1 VEDGPSQKHFFPRN
15 SVVLEK
21 AFADDQPEM
30 EMNMDQLA
38 TAFIVAE
45 KAHCFRM
52 ITVGH
57 GWKELE
63 IPREQYHLDAML
75 VVSCHEQ
82 VDIAL
87 AGEHRMEAPAALPI
101 AVGNLLLAKFVQ
113 NLHQPRWH
121 RIFGA

>member
-1 VEDGPSQKHFFPRN
+1 
-15 SVVLEK
+15 
-21 AFADDQPEM
+21 M

-38 TAFIVAE
+38 TAFIIAE
-45 KAHCFRM
+45 KAQYCRM

-63 IPREQYHLDAML
+63 IPFGQYHLDAML

-82 VDIAL
+82 VDIPL

-101 AVGNLLLAKFVQ
+101 AVGNLLPMKFVQ
-113 NLHQPRWH
+113 DLQQPRWH
-121 RIFGA
+121 RVFGA